1 MPIIIFDNGAI
12 QLIEEISEDCFSE
25 LETDMIDITNPDE
38 LKILKKAIKRNP
50 MWADLIRI

>member
-25 LETDMIDITNPDE
+25 LEEDLIDITNPDE
-38 LKILKKAIKRNP
+38 LKTLKKAIKRNP
-50 MWADLIRI
+50 MWNKMIRI

>member
-12 QLIEEISEDCFSE
+12 QLIGEISEDCFAE
-25 LETDMIDITNPDE
+25 LETDLIDLTNPDE
-38 LKILKKAIKRNP
+38 LKMLKKAIKRNP

>member
-12 QLIEEISEDCFSE
+12 QLIEEISEDCFAE
-25 LETDMIDITNPDE
+25 LETDLIDLTNPDE
-38 LKILKKAIKRNP
+38 LKMLKKAIKRNP

>member
-25 LETDMIDITNPDE
+25 LETDLIDLTNPDE
-38 LKILKKAIKRNP
+38 LKMLKKAIKRNP

>member
-25 LETDMIDITNPDE
+25 LEEDLIDITNPDE

-50 MWADLIRI
+50 MWNKMIRI